1 VDRLAHVRR
10 ESVEGIPVVHL
21 DGDIDISNAADIGE
35 ALAAG
40 IGNDVPGLVLDL
52 TELDYLDS
60 AGVHLMLDLAG
71 RLRTR
76 RQGLH
81 AVAPADAPLRMVLD
95 LTAVDKRVPLHE
107 RVDDAVRA
115 LRGD

>member
-1 VDRLAHVRR
+1 MDRLAHARR

-21 DGDIDISNAADIGE
+21 EGDIDISNATDIGD
-35 ALAAG
+35 ALAAS

-52 TELDYLDS
+52 TGLDYLDS

-76 RQGLH
+76 RQQLH
-81 AVAPADAPLRMVLD
+81 AVAPANAPLRVVLD

-107 RVDDAVRA
+107 RVEDAVRA
-115 LRGD
+115 LRGG